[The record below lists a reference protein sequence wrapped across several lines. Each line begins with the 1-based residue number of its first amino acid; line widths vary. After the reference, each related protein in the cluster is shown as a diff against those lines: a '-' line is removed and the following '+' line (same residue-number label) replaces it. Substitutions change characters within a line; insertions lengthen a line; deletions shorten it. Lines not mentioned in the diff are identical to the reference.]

1 MQTFYALKDLGLNH
15 VSILLEKFKEVYMID
30 EMTQNALKI
39 VICLEYIMKWKK
51 ENLNS
56 SKLLISQDS
65 MSKKFINLIKS
76 WSYFRNMTW
85 MHL

>member
-51 ENLNS
+51 ENLN
-56 SKLLISQDS
+56 I
-65 MSKKFINLIKS
+65 
-76 WSYFRNMTW
+76 
-85 MHL
+85 

>member
-1 MQTFYALKDLGLNH
+1 
-15 VSILLEKFKEVYMID
+15 MID

-65 MSKKFINLIKS
+65 LSKKFINLIKS
-76 WSYFRNMTW
+76 WSYLKNMTW
-85 MHL
+85 MHV

>member
-51 ENLNS
+51 ENLT
-56 SKLLISQDS
+56 DDA
-65 MSKKFINLIKS
+65 
-76 WSYFRNMTW
+76 
-85 MHL
+85 

>member
-39 VICLEYIMKWKK
+39 VICLEYKYYEMVKGKL
-51 ENLNS
+51 LNS
-56 SKLLISQDS
+56 SKLLLSQDS
-65 MSKKFINLIKS
+65 LSKKI
-76 WSYFRNMTW
+76 
-85 MHL
+85 H

>member
-51 ENLNS
+51 ENLTDDAPMS
-56 SKLLISQDS
+56 TTISQS
-65 MSKKFINLIKS
+65 FVKIGSETKNFYS
-76 WSYFRNMTW
+76 
-85 MHL
+85 